1 MREFK
6 CPHCGQLSAFEDSE
20 CNRCKQ
26 RLMFDPENMA
36 MVGAESALECVNR
49 NIIGCNWCAVA
60 SAPYCLSCS
69 LTQVIPTTQNSHN
82 VFLGTRVEE
91 AKRRLIYDLGRL
103 RLPIASAGGFQ
114 LAFEI
119 LSDEHGPVLTGHESG
134 LITVNLAEADDV
146 QREIRRVSFRE
157 PYRTLLGHFR
167 HEIGHF
173 YWNAL
178 IHEGGFL
185 SPFRLVFGDETENYQ
200 AALAAYYARQGR
212 SDDPTS
218 HISMY
223 ATSHPWEDWAETF
236 AHFLH
241 IVSTLDSLA
250 GLPLSLDARAQH
262 TLNDPYLE
270 SDFGAL
276 LELWAPLAL
285 TINRLNRSLGLA
297 DAYPFDI
304 SPAVKG
310 KLHLVHMSISAFRNR
325 KESRGT
331 G

>member
-1 MREFK
+1 MH
-6 CPHCGQLSAFEDSE
+6 PLI
-20 CNRCKQ
+20 
-26 RLMFDPENMA
+26 FDPESME
-36 MVGAESALECVNR
+36 MIGAESALECVNR
-49 NIIGCNWCAVA
+49 NIIGCNWCAVTTT
-60 SAPYCLSCS
+60 PYCMSCS
-69 LTQVIPTTQNSHN
+69 LTHVIPATQNPRN
-82 VFLGTRVEE
+82 VALWKRVEE
-91 AKRRLIYDLGRL
+91 AKRRLIYDLRRL
-103 RLPIASAGGFQ
+103 RLPIAFAGGFR

-119 LSDEHGPVLTGHESG
+119 LSDEHGPVMTGHESG
-134 LITVNLAEADDV
+134 LITLNLAEADDV

-178 IHEGGFL
+178 IYEAGFRA
-185 SPFRLVFGDETENYQ
+185 PFRLVFGDETENYQ
-200 AALAAYYARQGR
+200 AALADYYARQDR
-212 SDDPTS
+212 SCDPAS

-250 GLPLSLDARAQH
+250 GLPLSLDARGKH
-262 TLNDPYLE
+262 TLHDPYLE

-276 LELWAPLAL
+276 LELWTPLAM

-304 SPAVKG
+304 SPAVEG
-310 KLHLVHMSISAFRNR
+310 KLHLVHMAITAFRNR
-325 KESRGT
+325 QGNAHT
-331 G
+331 TQMMC